1 MKKKIKK
8 LKSQEP
14 LFCLSSNFVQSLKHP
29 KYTFSKNFSQI
40 GIFFAILCHFF
51 VFGKNGKIL
60 GFLTHGQNSG
70 KNRNFKNSFHNFFY
84 FALKYHVSK
93 FQVDTIKIDENNT
106 QRERAHARF
115 INTEIMAIFRKRPI
129 CCYFSMK
136 NLAKSLFTSRKL
148 RKNTFRSNLVP
159 YIHIKKQIG
168 DIFSFFCLFMLDLGK
183 FCPIILY

>member
-1 MKKKIKK
+1 M
-8 LKSQEP
+8 
-14 LFCLSSNFVQSLKHP
+14 SSNFVQSLKHP
-29 KYTFSKNFSQI
+29 KYTFSQNFSQI

-51 VFGKNGKIL
+51 IFGKNSKIL
-60 GFLTHGQNSG
+60 VFLTHRQKSG

-93 FQVDTIKIDENNT
+93 FQVDTIKILLI
-106 QRERAHARF
+106 QPHF
-115 INTEIMAIFRKRPI
+115 INTEIMAIFWKMPI

-148 RKNTFRSNLVP
+148 RKNTFLSNLVP

-168 DIFSFFCLFMLDLGK
+168 DIFSCFFVFLCL
-183 FCPIILY
+183 I